1 MSLTSHVGEDNV
13 RITSP
18 GKNLRKTLLY
28 SALMLSLAT
37 PLSGHADPALLE
49 QAGRQLQAGQH
60 EQAYTL
66 LEAQTEQQAGNPDF
80 DYLLG
85 IAALR
90 SGKPDRAMFA
100 LERVVR
106 TQPGH
111 AAARMELVN
120 AYLQLGLNHQAQ
132 AQLAI
137 LETQQPPD
145 SAQVAMERY
154 QDILRPR
161 LSGTPD
167 PVRMLALSA
176 GYDSNVGSYPEMDL
190 LGFIPIK
197 PVDSAYALVRGTLWQ
212 PVQLD
217 DHRRLDLTLH
227 GQYRQHEDEDAEQFD
242 LGLIH
247 AAALYNVTLNP
258 QSRIGIGIQANK
270 LWLDQDDFRD
280 HIGLTGRWEQR
291 LGADLRG
298 ELGLEYLDY
307 QFEQDNNNYQQI
319 NLHGRVHKNI
329 NPRLRLTGMLGYEQ
343 EEANKDR
350 LGGDASRW
358 RIQGDVNWQL
368 NPRNMT
374 ALSLGWSDARYE
386 EAYQANGLH
395 NPSNSEKKRNDQI
408 TEVSAR
414 WRHLPARFWE
424 INTEFSYRDQ
434 QSSVRFYELDRWT
447 AQITLLRNF

>member
-1 MSLTSHVGEDNV
+1 MRMTS
-13 RITSP
+13 T

-37 PLSGHADPALLE
+37 PISSHADTALLE
-49 QAGRQLQAGQH
+49 QAGRQIQAGQH
-60 EQAYTL
+60 EQAYAL
-66 LEAQTEQQAGNPDF
+66 LEGQTEQQAGNPDY

-111 AAARMELVN
+111 AAARMELVS
-120 AYLQLGLNHQAQ
+120 AYLQLGMNHQAQ
-132 AQLAI
+132 AELAI

-145 SAQVAMERY
+145 SARVAMDRY

-176 GYDSNVGSYPEMDL
+176 GYDSNVGSYPDMGLDL
-190 LGFIPIK
+190 GGLQLSIE

-212 PVQLD
+212 PMELSKD
-217 DHRRLDLTLH
+217 RRLDLTLH

-247 AAALYNVTLNP
+247 LAALYNITLNP
-258 QSRIGIGIQANK
+258 HSQLGIGVQANK

-280 HIGLTGRWEQR
+280 HLGVTARWEQR

-298 ELGLEYLDY
+298 DLGLEFLDY
-307 QFEQDNNNYQQI
+307 QFEQERNDYQQI
-319 NLHGRVHKNI
+319 NLHGRVHKTI
-329 NPRLRLTGMLGYEQ
+329 NPRLRLTGLLGAEV
-343 EEANKDR
+343 EDANKDR
-350 LGGDASRW
+350 LGGDATRW
-358 RIQGDVNWQL
+358 RLQGDINWQL
-368 NPRNMT
+368 TPRNLAAVT
-374 ALSLGWSDARYE
+374 LAWSDTRYQDS
-386 EAYQANGLH
+386 YLANSLH
-395 NPSNSEKKRNDQI
+395 NTSSSDKKRSDQI